1 MDKTPGMCGLRFTL
15 CLTRSWEPKKDQVRL
30 ESSPARPFDQL
41 RAGCWRIL
49 VPSLI
54 IRGRVKG
61 FATGSGVR
69 HCKVMR
75 YDLFVS
81 AGEFFA

>member
-1 MDKTPGMCGLRFTL
+1 MESQNLDSRLVMGKIPEMWKLRVTL
-15 CLTRSWEPKKDQVRL
+15 RLVRSREPKKDQVRL

-54 IRGRVKG
+54 IRGRVKS
-61 FATGSGVR
+61 FAAGSGVNDCSR
-69 HCKVMR
+69 KR
-75 YDLFVS
+75 
-81 AGEFFA
+81 